1 MNALPPVTM
10 EGILYGLAVIIAA
23 WVLSRLVGLAV
34 RALLRWRHRSPS
46 AAAVFGRLAGWAVLL
61 LGIGA
66 GLTVAFPSVRPV
78 DVLGG
83 VGVISIAA
91 GIAFQTVLGNM
102 FAGIVLVSRDIFR
115 VGDQIAVADHAGTI
129 TRIDATSTT
138 LRTFDGRLVIVPNGV
153 LHSEVVAVQT
163 GFERIRTTVAV
174 DIDDSA
180 DLALARKVAVEAMA
194 GLPSVLDEP
203 APDALLSE
211 VGTTTV
217 RMELR
222 FWSGA
227 LQLETRAAQH
237 DVILAVLAA
246 LREHDIKTGSDV
258 LVIEPGPQAQ
268 SLLRDPE
275 HHDQQREH
283 LPRTSRPAASTQDLP
298 PDSSRT

>member
-34 RALLRWRHRSPS
+34 RTLLRWRHRSPS

-102 FAGIVLVSRDIFR
+102 FAGMVILARDRFR
-115 VGDQIAVADHAGTI
+115 VGDQIAVADHAGTVVEMGLS
-129 TRIDATSTT
+129 ATGIK
-138 LRTFDGRLVIVPNGV
+138 TFDGRLVLLPNQI
-153 LHSEVVAVQT
+153 LHSNAVTVQT
-163 GFERIRTTVAV
+163 GFNAV
-174 DIDDSA
+174 RSSVSLDLDDA
-180 DLALARKVAVEAMA
+180 TDLDRARAVAVETMA
-194 GLPSVLDEP
+194 ALPSVLTDP
-203 APDALLSE
+203 APQALLTS
-211 VGTTTV
+211 VGVTTV
-217 RMELR
+217 ELELR

-227 LQLETRAAQH
+227 RQMETREAQDAVIASVLRAFTTQGVRTGN
-237 DVILAVLAA
+237 DVRIVDAGPELRRA
-246 LREHDIKTGSDV
+246 LDRLTGTSDA
-258 LVIEPGPQAQ
+258 G
-268 SLLRDPE
+268 
-275 HHDQQREH
+275 
-283 LPRTSRPAASTQDLP
+283 RTSPAPAT
-298 PDSSRT
+298 PDEETP